1 SLDTEVDLK
10 GGRMKFYDKVMYD
23 SDMHGIRTATFK
35 EVFERSSNVG
45 MASLAFKSYGKK
57 ADYTNFYKGLQRMGL
72 TQKTGIEIAGEPEPF
87 IKDPLKK
94 GSAWSG
100 LTVPWM
106 AHGYELKMTP
116 LQILNVYN
124 AVANDGV
131 MLRPH
136 LTKEIRREG
145 KILTKVS
152 PQVLN
157 KSIASPRAIKDAQ
170 ELLTSV
176 AERGTARK
184 LKIDNVSFAG
194 KTGTTVINYWKG
206 NDKKEYNASFA
217 GYFPAVNPQYSM
229 IVVVY
234 EPKGHFYGAE
244 VAGKVFARVVERIS
258 GMSSNLSEND
268 KVEEHD
274 IAVESQTG
282 YSTDFK
288 GILDFIGID
297 YGDESSSRWV
307 EMDERNDEVVIAKKN
322 ITKNKVPDLR
332 GMGLRDATYVI
343 ESLGMVAEAEGVGQ
357 VYKQSVTP
365 GASVKDQKIKIY
377 LN

>member
-1 SLDTEVDLK
+1 MLK
-10 GGRMKFYDKVMYD
+10 
-23 SDMHGIRTATFK
+23 
-35 EVFERSSNVG
+35 
-45 MASLAFKSYGKK
+45 
-57 ADYTNFYKGLQRMGL
+57 
-72 TQKTGIEIAGEPEPF
+72 
-87 IKDPLKK
+87 
-94 GSAWSG
+94 
-100 LTVPWM
+100 
-106 AHGYELKMTP
+106 
-116 LQILNVYN
+116 
-124 AVANDGV
+124 
-131 MLRPH
+131 PH

-152 PQVLN
+152 PQILN

-170 ELLTSV
+170 ELLASV

-217 GYFPAVNPQYSM
+217 GYFPAVNPKYSM

-234 EPKGHFYGAE
+234 EPKGKFYGAE

-258 GMSSNLSEND
+258 GMSSYLND
-268 KVEEHD
+268 AREVKEHD

-282 YSTDFK
+282 YSADFK
-288 GILDFIGID
+288 RILDYIGMD
-297 YGDESSSRWV
+297 YGDKSSSRWV
-307 EMDERNDEVVIAKKN
+307 QMDERNDEVIIEKKA

-365 GASVKDQKIKIY
+365 GASIKDQKIKIY